1 VRAGEIGEIVVKGPI
16 QMISYWNLP
25 DETRETIKDGWL
37 HTRDLG
43 RLDEDGFVYA
53 VDRMG
58 DMYISGGE
66 NVYPAEVERVLLNH
80 PKIFEAAIVGVP
92 DEKWGRSG
100 HAFIHPKPG
109 EVIDS
114 DENGFLSEG

>member
-80 PKIFEAAIVGVP
+80 PKILRRRLSVCRM
-92 DEKWGRSG
+92 K
-100 HAFIHPKPG
+100 
-109 EVIDS
+109 
-114 DENGFLSEG
+114 NGGDRDTPSYIRNLVK

>member
-1 VRAGEIGEIVVKGPI
+1 
-16 QMISYWNLP
+16 
-25 DETRETIKDGWL
+25 
-37 HTRDLG
+37 
-43 RLDEDGFVYA
+43 
-53 VDRMG
+53 MG

-114 DENGFLSEG
+114 DEMVSYLRDKVASYKIPKSMEILKAFSKDRLWKNQTATAARADDKRPPQAILTLTKRR